1 MRLQNIK
8 NIRDWILVKKFIRYT
23 IGWWSAALLD
33 LFFLWFFTDILHIYY
48 IYSAI
53 LSFAIVFYF
62 GFIFQKYI
70 TFQNKEKNIAKQWI
84 YFLIFQLI
92 WVWINILLL
101 RIWVSV
107 FKFYY
112 LYVAVFNK
120 WVIFIWNFLM
130 NYIFTFRS
138 IIPWKKK

>member
-1 MRLQNIK
+1 MKIK
-8 NIRDWILVKKFIRYT
+8 NLHHIRDWILIKKIFRYT
-23 IGWWSAALLD
+23 IGWGLAALLD

-53 LSFAIVFYF
+53 LSFIIIFYF
-62 GFIFQKYI
+62 GFAFQKYI
-70 TFQNKEKNIAKQWI
+70 TFENKEKKIIKQWV

-92 WVWINILLL
+92 WIWINILLL
-101 RIWVSV
+101 WVGVSV

-120 WVIFIWNFLM
+120 WLIFLWNFFM
-130 NYIFTFRS
+130 NYIFTFRLTVS
-138 IIPWKKK
+138 EWKK